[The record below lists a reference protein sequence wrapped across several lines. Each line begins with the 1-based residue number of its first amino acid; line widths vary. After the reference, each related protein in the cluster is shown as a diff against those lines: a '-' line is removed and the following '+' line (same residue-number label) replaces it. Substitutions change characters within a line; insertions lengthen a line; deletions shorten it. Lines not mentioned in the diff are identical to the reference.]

1 MFSERTD
8 LHRSSRIPYVPGKP
22 FAPAQTGLRRNCPS
36 IEGHAFSL
44 RSVNGAWESI
54 EQKYLENVRRATRP

>member
-8 LHRSSRIPYVPGKP
+8 LHRSSRVSYVPGKP
-22 FAPAQTGLRRNCPS
+22 FAPAHTVLHRNCPS

-44 RSVNGAWESI
+44 RSVNGTWDSI
-54 EQKYLENVRRATRP
+54 EQKYLENVRRASRP

>member
-8 LHRSSRIPYVPGKP
+8 LHRSSRIPHVPGTP
-22 FAPAQTGLRRNCPS
+22 FAPAHTVLRGNCPS

-54 EQKYLENVRRATRP
+54 EQKYLENVRRASRP

>member
-22 FAPAQTGLRRNCPS
+22 FAPAQTGTPRKIAPLEAGDDLLCPS
-36 IEGHAFSL
+36 AVVL
-44 RSVNGAWESI
+44 N
-54 EQKYLENVRRATRP
+54 